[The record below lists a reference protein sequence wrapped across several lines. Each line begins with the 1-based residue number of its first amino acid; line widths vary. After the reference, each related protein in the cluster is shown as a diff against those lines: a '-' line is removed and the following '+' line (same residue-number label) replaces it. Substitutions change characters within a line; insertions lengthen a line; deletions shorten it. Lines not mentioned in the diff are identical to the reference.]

1 MKKSDTEQD
10 TSVLEEKIVPER
22 QTDEELDKEL
32 QQIEEENRREEQ
44 YYEERRRERHERN
57 LKRKKRQIR
66 NRNLALIITALVIL
80 GGGGYY
86 FRDQL
91 GLQDKAEMLVAKAK
105 EVIPGN
111 STQSQENTGSADGE
125 PETEG
130 KTTGETPE
138 ADANST
144 DDSENQENDG
154 SDTGKAGQEGN
165 STGES
170 SDTQNQPEQ
179 EVTQVAAEDV
189 NRVMPQAAAAGA
201 GIIRRQIRHE

>member
-80 GGGGYY
+80 GGVGYY

-105 EVIPGN
+105 EVIPEIAHRVRRIRVR
-111 STQSQENTGSADGE
+111 QM
-125 PETEG
+125 
-130 KTTGETPE
+130 
-138 ADANST
+138 ANQRQK
-144 DDSENQENDG
+144 ERQLE
-154 SDTGKAGQEGN
+154 KH
-165 STGES
+165 
-170 SDTQNQPEQ
+170 
-179 EVTQVAAEDV
+179 
-189 NRVMPQAAAAGA
+189 
-201 GIIRRQIRHE
+201 RRQMQIALTIPKIRKMMEAIPVKLGRRETVPGNHPIPRTSRNRRLPRPLLRM